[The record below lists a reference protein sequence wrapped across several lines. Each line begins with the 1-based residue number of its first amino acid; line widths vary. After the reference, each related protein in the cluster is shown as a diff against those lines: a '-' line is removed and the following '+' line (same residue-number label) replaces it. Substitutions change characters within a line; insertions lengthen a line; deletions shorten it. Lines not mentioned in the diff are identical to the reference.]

1 MVSREREEEIK
12 KFVPREYWRVAAIGT
27 EGEARLFGLDIF
39 ALEWKET
46 GRFANVEISD
56 SCGKIRLPIYSVSDD
71 GTEREFAARERSAG
85 VWEFYLLETR
95 A

>member
-1 MVSREREEEIK
+1 MK
-12 KFVPREYWRVAAIGT
+12 KFVPREYWRAAAIGA
-27 EGEARLFGLDIF
+27 EGEVRLFGLDIF

-46 GRFANVEISD
+46 GKAASVETSER
-56 SCGKIRLPIYSVSDD
+56 GGRLRLPVYSVADG

-85 VWEFYLLETR
+85 VWEFYLPERR

>member
-1 MVSREREEEIK
+1 MR
-12 KFVPREYWRVAAIGT
+12 KFVPSEYWRAAAVGT
-27 EGEARLFGLDIF
+27 DGEARLFGLDIF

-46 GRFANVEISD
+46 GKVASVETSER
-56 SCGKIRLPIYSVSDD
+56 GGRLRLPVYSVSDG

-85 VWEFYLLETR
+85 VWEFYLRERR

>member
-1 MVSREREEEIK
+1 MK
-12 KFVPREYWRVAAIGT
+12 KFVPREYWRAAAIGT
-27 EGEARLFGLDIF
+27 VGEARLFGLDIF

-56 SCGKIRLPIYSVSDD
+56 SCGKIRLSVYSVSD
-71 GTEREFAARERSAG
+71 GGAEREFAARERSAG
-85 VWEFYLLETR
+85 VWEFYLPERR

>member
-1 MVSREREEEIK
+1 MK
-12 KFVPREYWRVAAIGT
+12 KFVPREYWRAAAIGA

-46 GRFANVEISD
+46 GKAASVETLER
-56 SCGKIRLPIYSVSDD
+56 GGELRLPVYSVADG

-85 VWEFYLLETR
+85 VWEFYLPERR

>member
-1 MVSREREEEIK
+1 MK
-12 KFVPREYWRVAAIGT
+12 KFVPREYWRTAAIGA

-39 ALEWKET
+39 AFEWKESGKT
-46 GRFANVEISD
+46 ASVETSER
-56 SCGKIRLPIYSVSDD
+56 SGKLRLPVYSVADG